1 MRKYVL
7 AVILLIT
14 STFLFAEVT
23 AVVKEVN
30 GKVEIKSSGGSWK
43 KASAGMKISKGDYIS
58 TGFNSQAVL
67 LLGDSQVIVKQLTR
81 MELEKLVEKE
91 GTISTGL
98 NLRVGRVRAEVKS
111 AKGLKQNFTLKSP
124 ISTAAVRGTVF
135 EYDGRNLTVYRGSV
149 AFTNSL
155 GQQRLIPAGAAS
167 RIQAAGFPTS
177 TEDMKAKISEIV
189 PATMEIPQNV
199 DMSDIIDMLSD
210 MTNVT
215 LIIKWN
221 GDAVDTT
228 DTGLDTGLIE

>member
-7 AVILLIT
+7 AVILLAM
-14 STFLFAEVT
+14 SSFLFAEVT

-43 KASAGMKISKGDYIS
+43 RASAGMKISKGDYIS

-91 GTISTGL
+91 GTVSTSL

-111 AKGLKQNFTLKSP
+111 AKGLKQNFILKSP

-155 GQQRLIPAGAAS
+155 GQERLIGAAS
-167 RIQAAGFPTS
+167 RIRAAGFPDS
-177 TEDMKAKISEIV
+177 TENLKARFSQII
-189 PATMEIPQNV
+189 PTTMEIPQNV
-199 DMSDIIDMLSD
+199 NMSDIIDMLSD
-210 MTNVT
+210 MMNVT

-221 GDAVDTT
+221 GDTMDA
-228 DTGLDTGLIE
+228 DTGLDPGSIVE

>member
-1 MRKYVL
+1 MRKYAL
-7 AVILLIT
+7 AVILLVM
-14 STFLFAEVT
+14 SSFLFAEVS

-30 GKVEIKSSGGSWK
+30 GKVEIKSSGGTWK

-91 GTISTGL
+91 GTVSTGL

-149 AFTNSL
+149 AFTNPL
-155 GQQRLIPAGAAS
+155 GQQRLIPSGSAS
-167 RIQAAGFPTS
+167 RIQAAGFPDN
-177 TEDMKAKISEIV
+177 TEDLKAKLSEIV
-189 PATMEIPQNV
+189 PSTMDIPGNME
-199 DMSDIIDMLSD
+199 MSDVVDMLSG
-210 MTNVT
+210 MTNIT
-215 LIIKWN
+215 LVIKWN
-221 GDAVDTT
+221 GDT
-228 DTGLDTGLIE
+228 LDTGDLGGEIVQ

>member
-1 MRKYVL
+1 MRKYAL
-7 AVILLIT
+7 AVILLVV
-14 STFLFAEVT
+14 SSFLFAEVS

-30 GKVEIKSSGGSWK
+30 GKVEIKSSGGSWR

-91 GTISTGL
+91 GTVSTGL

-135 EYDGRNLTVYRGSV
+135 EYDGRNLTVYRGLV
-149 AFTNSL
+149 AFTNPL
-155 GQQRLIPAGAAS
+155 GQQRLVPAGAAS
-167 RIQAAGFPTS
+167 RIQAAGFPADA
-177 TEDMKAKISEIV
+177 ENLKARLSKIV
-189 PATMEIPQNV
+189 PAAIGIPRSV
-199 DMSDIIDMLSD
+199 SISDIVDRLSG
-210 MTNVT
+210 MKNIT
-215 LIIKWN
+215 LVIKWN
-221 GDAVDTT
+221 GDA
-228 DTGLDTGLIE
+228 LDTGGGIVDEVAQ